1 MLVVYD
7 HTVAEDVFLDVRH
20 GDRFR
25 EVPDNVVDART
36 QTEGAAGV
44 GSSSAPVAESGMAEN
59 PSN

>member
-20 GDRFR
+20 RDRFR

-36 QTEGAAGV
+36 QTEGAGV